1 MTLAKPARTGAT
13 HAISQASSA
22 PVVSGKRTSS
32 HTHSSGALPA
42 RFRRQRV
49 LIVGCGDVGQRAA
62 HVLGAGDAFAGDA
75 QASLAATAGRGRV
88 TLRALTRH
96 HEAEHLQHWRALGIT
111 PLAGDLDD
119 PASLRRLGALAHWA
133 LHLAPP
139 QAEGARDL
147 RTLALARVWLRAQGL
162 RARRLA
168 HRPPAQHRLN
178 RLRWR
183 HQHTALGAVV
193 YGSTTGV
200 YGDCQGAWVDETRG
214 PQPQS
219 ARAGRRVAAER
230 TLRALASQSGHAIRT
245 LTLRIPGIY
254 APNRERGTPRAR
266 LTRGTPCL
274 VPDEDVYTNH
284 IHADDLARAAV
295 RALALGKPQRVI
307 NVTDDTEMKAGD
319 YFDAAA
325 DLYGLPR
332 PQRLP
337 RAELQAAVTGMQWS
351 FLRESRRL
359 RNARMK
365 RELRLVLRHP
375 QVLDGLRELQ
385 AE

>member
-1 MTLAKPARTGAT
+1 MNPTLLLAVYFAHP
-13 HAISQASSA
+13 
-22 PVVSGKRTSS
+22 
-32 HTHSSGALPA
+32 SSGALPA
-42 RFRRQRV
+42 RFRRQRI
-49 LIVGCGDVGQRAA
+49 LIVGCGDVGTRLLDCMQAQRQRL
-62 HVLGAGDAFAGDA
+62 HTLVLSRD
-75 QASLAATAGRGRV
+75 TANAD
-88 TLRALTRH
+88 TLRQAGARVLH
-96 HEAEHLQHWRALGIT
+96 
-111 PLAGDLDD
+111 GDLD
-119 PASLRRLGALAHWA
+119 ACATLQRFAGIAHRVV
-133 LHLAPP
+133 HLAPP
-139 QAEGARDL
+139 ANNQTHWWRDL
-147 RTLALARVWLRAQGL
+147 RTQALLRAL
-162 RARRLA
+162 RRRT
-168 HRPPAQHRLN
+168 PPH
-178 RLRWR
+178 
-183 HQHTALGAVV
+183 HIV
-193 YGSTTGV
+193 YGSTSGV
-200 YGDCQGAWVDETRG
+200 YGDCQGAWITEA
-214 PQPQS
+214 QPMQPHTPR
-219 ARAGRRVAAER
+219 AHRRADAERLLRHWGRAG
-230 TLRALASQSGHAIRT
+230 ASNGAPRSASI
-245 LTLRIPGIY
+245 LRIPGIY
-254 APNRERGTPRAR
+254 APNRAGGTPRERLLRGTPVLAR
-266 LTRGTPCL
+266 E
-274 VPDEDVYTNH
+274 DDVYTNH